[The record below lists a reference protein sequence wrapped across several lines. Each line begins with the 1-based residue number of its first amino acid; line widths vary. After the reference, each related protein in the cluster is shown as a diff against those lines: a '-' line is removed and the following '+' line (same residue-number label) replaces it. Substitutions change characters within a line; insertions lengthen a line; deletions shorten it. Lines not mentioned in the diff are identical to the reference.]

1 MNAGTGVTDLRSGV
15 RLFLKSITLTESNL
29 GTHLYLI
36 LGPVKRLP
44 ERYDWFIDT
53 KQVKDVL
60 EDQTKELYELIDLNG
75 NLELETNKVTSVLG
89 CYVHICVYM

>member
-75 NLELETNKVTSVLG
+75 NFMLNWKP
-89 CYVHICVYM
+89 IK